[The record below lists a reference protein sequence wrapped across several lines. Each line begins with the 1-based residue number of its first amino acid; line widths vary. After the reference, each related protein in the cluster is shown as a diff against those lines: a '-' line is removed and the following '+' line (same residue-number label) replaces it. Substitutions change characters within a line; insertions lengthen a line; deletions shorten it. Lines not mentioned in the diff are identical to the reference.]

1 MLYLTVRTWLVISM
15 AFTAFARTKQRLTAL
30 FLVVLMVFGV
40 VYPTASVYAATHST
54 GPTAADV
61 AKRIPHKTS
70 TTPSIGKIKM
80 GSVPAPSTALRSNIP
95 AAVDAHP
102 IGAAAALLGA
112 KSGGSSEP
120 LSQPSIQKQ
129 SFQPHELV
137 NARTATSTTY
147 LNKDGSLTKT
157 SYFSPHFYQNN
168 GSWEPIDNTL
178 VTDDNAADSGNIFG
192 QALGAVESWLSTPN
206 AYKTQANSWLAR
218 FTPSDFTGGMVRI
231 KQGSSQ
237 VGFSPVNANKVNP
250 VFVTDA
256 KGQQTV
262 HYDNLWNG
270 VDVTYKVESD
280 MVKESVIIK
289 NKSAASQVQFKIIG
303 ADLQKPSKSSSPG
316 DVQPDFVIDGAL
328 DNKFGINPAN
338 LILNHYGF
346 VGGKDSGLMQT
357 YGNGTLTMGVSS
369 SYLQSLPDDAFPA
382 VIDPTVTSTFGA
394 RGVGSYMSFESN
406 GTICY
411 PNTCDLY
418 AGGLYDGNHVWQD
431 WRGALF
437 TPYTELEPGSNS
449 LTSATLYL
457 SGMNTVTP
465 GTYAYQVGKA
475 TCQTGYSCMDRTWDS
490 ASFTNASGGI
500 NVTNIYQDYKTA
512 GNFNGWLMVDG
523 SDGTGTASFADFDPD
538 WSYVSVTYTAPLA
551 APTFVNLQP
560 GQVFTDP
567 QASFRLN
574 TETNPNNGTPLQY
587 VFQVVDSADG
597 SGFVINSGGGTS
609 GTSTSWTVPDGALQN
624 GSTYY
629 IEAYSYDTS
638 TGYASPW
645 TTPVPFRIDMR
656 EGNDKTQT
664 YDTFGPAKVD
674 LVTGNLAT
682 GITSHTAKA
691 LGGDM
696 GVDLH
701 YNSPI
706 KSGTGLIGAYWNN
719 GQGSA
724 SSPQLQKV
732 DQNIDFNWNNSSPG
746 GVINATNWNAQ
757 WNGYFVAPSAGSYT
771 FGALNGGSLSITVNG
786 QQLYNN
792 ALCSSGPCFG
802 TNSITLSAGQV
813 VSFQANYAQGTGND
827 FVNIYVK
834 GAVSQQIIP
843 KAWFQT
849 GVRLAQQHGLTGKY
863 YAYTDTGN
871 PPTFPGNGTDGLFM
885 TRSDPDLNFWAPQWW
900 GNVPVTNGP
909 QADFM
914 VRWTGY
920 LTVPATGSY
929 TFGVQADD
937 GTAITVNGQQV
948 YSNWCDCGSVAPH
961 YGTAISLTAGQ
972 RVPVDVDYYQHTG
985 NAYMNLLV
993 QSSVFTGV
1001 VPTGWLTPQA
1011 QVLPSGWGL
1020 GIDPDGTLPYTHLS
1034 ANPSSAVLAD
1044 ASGDT
1049 YEYKWNG
1056 TGYTPPANSYGSL
1069 VRNYDSTFTF
1079 QDSDGRTYTF
1089 DINGN
1094 LSSATI
1100 PADDT
1105 HQASMQYT
1113 FGAVNGS
1120 GPVAVQQIT
1129 DGVNSNRWAKVYYGG
1144 ASQCGT
1150 PPSGFGATPANVL
1163 CAVQTNDGRTTNFYY
1178 DTNGNLAEVLRPG
1191 NEATTYQ
1198 YQAVQNAGATIGYQL
1213 SGIRD
1218 SLANDAI
1225 VAGIRADD
1233 SSTYTQIAYDALGRA
1248 TSVTEPRPNSGTT
1261 PTPIQHTIDYA
1272 NVGTV
1277 AWRQSQSVSDT
1288 VSGRP
1293 VVVSWGGTRLDAFAH
1308 GSANDL
1314 IHRWSDDGVNWSGWE
1329 SLGGCMINDPSA
1341 AAWGQNR
1348 LDIIVIGCSGG
1359 QVWHKWFDGAWH
1371 WEQLTGGLIGTP
1383 ALTSWGSGRL
1393 DLFGEGPDNKLY
1405 HTYYSGGWSSS
1416 WDSLGG
1422 CMGGSPSAVSNAQQ
1436 RLDVFYKN
1444 CNSSGNNLSR
1454 YTWNN
1459 GWSGQVNLSAQV
1471 NGQPAAGTLGGDSVE
1486 VLAANGSAINHW
1498 TFSQSSGNLTAN
1510 PDAQICSNT
1519 APYVLG
1525 FQGIETMYTRD
1536 CSAPSAAM
1544 QVWQYSQ
1551 PFGTATE
1558 HIIGAAEP
1566 KGYTSRVEYDSLF
1579 RTTKSTDVQGL
1590 STTAQWDL
1598 IKDLPYATTGPTG
1611 LMSTTIYD
1619 DDDRPVTHYG
1629 PAPAAWFT
1637 QTLNTTT
1644 GHIDIAPQSA
1654 HASQVIRTDAA
1665 YDQNM
1670 SGLAVAYMAV
1680 NEPVANR
1687 ASLSGAPLL
1696 HGTNIASDG
1705 TITHDWGTTPP
1716 VSTASGNWGYSMT
1729 GKMRLPTTGNWVISP
1744 TQDGGARVWIDN
1756 QLVIDYWWDNSAPN
1770 TRKTETYTYNN
1781 TVANSL
1787 HTVRIDYYHLA
1798 VTSDAYFS
1806 LALTP
1811 PGGGQT
1817 TQVATYF
1824 TPDYSLHTSA
1834 TAYDATYGNT
1844 TATTSYG
1851 SNPELGM
1858 AQSAT
1863 VDAAGLNLTASASY
1877 ETPGTGYL
1885 RPLTSTL
1892 PGGTVTTYTYYTGTD
1907 TLANPCVTGSPAA
1920 YQAGMLKTKTYANGK
1935 VITYAYD
1942 DAGNVVATQTNTDGW
1957 DCKSYDARERL
1968 TEDDIP
1974 AYANTPARTVTYNYS
1989 VGGSPLV
1996 TSTTDSTGTITT
2008 TVDLLGRTVSYT
2020 DVDANTTTT
2029 VYDNLGRVTSKAS
2042 PMGTQTF
2049 TYDNYN
2055 RLSDEK
2061 LDAVDLAQPSYD
2073 QYGRLQ
2079 TVTYPSAGTL
2089 HETIGYDSTTG
2100 AESTLTH
2107 TLSNGTSITDTVTR
2121 SQSGKI
2127 NTDTLSSGAS
2137 NLNSTYAYDH
2147 AGRLTSAV
2155 IGSNNYSYSFGTQ
2168 SGSCAQGT
2176 NANAGKDGN
2185 RTSQTIN
2192 GVTTTYCYNSAD
2204 QLVSSSDPAADN
2216 SQYEAHGNLMG
2227 IGATTDPLYLYYDQS
2242 DRNDALVQYDNNG
2255 NGNGMYYAH
2264 DAQDRITYR
2273 EHDTISSWNWT
2284 VNGAYDYGYTDS
2296 SKSAS
2301 FVRNDSTWSIIEEYL
2316 GLPGGVFL
2324 TIPGNN
2330 TQTSNYTF
2338 NLPNIHGDTL
2348 LTVNGSGANTST
2360 GTGPANSYA
2369 YDPFGNPLPGIT
2381 IPNDSIV
2388 KGSFAYEGSHG
2399 KVTENTLPITPM
2411 VLGARVYLPT
2421 IGRFTSMDPIDGGN
2435 ANAYVY
2441 ALDPI
2446 NFSDLSGMDLSV
2458 SYNYGMQGG
2467 VGASVLQATTTTSVI
2482 QGPDAIRIIR
2492 IAAPEKR
2499 AAAKPAAKAT
2509 LATRATVMVGG
2520 KTISASPNA
2529 RTAAPFVAAAGNG
2542 SQFNGALDYV
2552 KEIGTSGAYGCI
2564 EGVGV
2569 FSSSALIAKGFMY
2582 SKLDPEVF
2590 FAAAGSTCV
2599 GGFFGGMLTYAIT
2612 GTDYPEAAVDDA
2624 YHGFETGLR

>member
-70 TTPSIGKIKM
+70 TTTSIGKIKM

-112 KSGGSSEP
+112 NSGGSSEP

-418 AGGLYDGNHVWQD
+418 AGGLYDSNHVWQD

-437 TPYTELEPGSNS
+437 APYTELELGGSS

-490 ASFTNASGGI
+490 ASVTNATGGI
-500 NVTNIYQDYKTA
+500 NVTNIYQDFKTS
-512 GNFNGWLMVDG
+512 GDVNGWLMVDG

-538 WSYVSVTYTAPLA
+538 WSYVSVTYTAQLA
-551 APTFVNLQP
+551 APTFVNLQS
-560 GQVFTDP
+560 GQIFTDP
-567 QASFRLN
+567 QATFKLN
-574 TETNPNNGTPLQY
+574 TESNPNNGTPLQY
-587 VFQVVDSADG
+587 MFQVVDSADG
-597 SGFVINSGGGTS
+597 SGFVINSGATTGN
-609 GTSTSWTVPDGALQN
+609 STSWTVPDGALQN

-638 TGYASPW
+638 TGYSSPW
-645 TTPVPFRIDMR
+645 TTPIPFRIDMR
-656 EGNDKTQT
+656 QGNDKTQT

-682 GITSHTAKA
+682 GITGHTTKA

-706 KSGTGLIGAYWNN
+706 KSSTGLIGAYWNN

-724 SSPQLQKV
+724 SSPQLQRV
-732 DQNIDFNWNNSSPG
+732 DQSIDFNWNNGSPG
-746 GVINATNWNAQ
+746 SVINATNWNAQ
-757 WNGYFVAPSAGSYT
+757 WNGYFVAPSTGSYT

-786 QQLYNN
+786 QVLYNN

-802 TNSITLSAGQV
+802 TNSISLNAGQV

-827 FVNIYVK
+827 FVTVYVK
-834 GAVSQQIIP
+834 GAVSQQIVP

-849 GVRLAQQHGLTGKY
+849 GVRLVQAHSLTGRY
-863 YAYTDTGN
+863 YTYTDTGN
-871 PPTFPGNGTDGLFM
+871 PPTFPANGTDGLFM
-885 TRSDPDLNFWAPQWW
+885 TRTDPDLNFWAPQWW
-900 GNVPVTNGP
+900 GNIPVTNGP
-909 QADFM
+909 QADWM

-920 LTVPATGSY
+920 VTVPATGSY

-948 YSNWCDCGSVAPH
+948 YSNWCDCGSIVPH
-961 YGTAISLTAGQ
+961 YGTAINLTAGQ
-972 RVPVDVDYYQHTG
+972 RVPIDVDYYQHTG
-985 NAYMNLLV
+985 NSYMNLLV
-993 QSSVFTGV
+993 QSTAFTGV

-1011 QVLPSGWGL
+1011 QALPSGWGL
-1020 GIDPDGTLPYTHLS
+1020 GIDPDGMLPYTHLS
-1034 ANPSSAVLAD
+1034 ANPSSAVLSD

-1069 VRNYDSTFTF
+1069 VRNYDGTFTF
-1079 QDSDGRTYTF
+1079 QDLDGRTYIF
-1089 DINGN
+1089 DTNGN
-1094 LSSATI
+1094 LSSVTS
-1100 PADDT
+1100 PTDDA
-1105 HQASMQYT
+1105 HQASLQYT

-1248 TSVTEPRPNSGTT
+1248 TSVTEPRPNSGAT
-1261 PTPIQHTIDYA
+1261 PTPIQHTIDYT
-1272 NVGTV
+1272 NLGTV
-1277 AWRQSQSVSDT
+1277 AWRQSMSVTDT
-1288 VSGRP
+1288 VAGRP
-1293 VVVSWGGTRLDAFAH
+1293 VVVSWGGSRLDAFAR

-1314 IHRWSDDGVNWSGWE
+1314 IHRWSDDGVTWSAWE
-1329 SLGGCMINDPSA
+1329 SLGGCIINDPGVS
-1341 AAWGQNR
+1341 AWGPNRLDVIALGCNGSGANVYHKWYDGSWHDWELLSGRLIGSPSVTSWSSNR
-1348 LDIIVIGCSGG
+1348 LDI
-1359 QVWHKWFDGAWH
+1359 
-1371 WEQLTGGLIGTP
+1371 
-1383 ALTSWGSGRL
+1383 
-1393 DLFGEGPDNKLY
+1393 FGEGPDTKLY
-1405 HTYYSGGWSSS
+1405 HLWYNGAWQPWDTFSGTCLS
-1416 WDSLGG
+1416 
-1422 CMGGSPSAVSNAQQ
+1422 GSPSAITNSQM
-1436 RLDVFYKN
+1436 RIDVFYKN
-1444 CNSSGNNLSR
+1444 CNASGNNLSR
-1454 YTWNN
+1454 YTYTVAG
-1459 GWSGQVNLSAQV
+1459 GWSGQINLAAHVS
-1471 NGQPAAGTLGGDSVE
+1471 NDPEAGTLGLDAVE
-1486 VLAANGSAINHW
+1486 VVAVNGSVLNHW
-1498 TFSQSSGNLTAN
+1498 TFSQSSGSLTAN
-1510 PDAQICSNT
+1510 PDAQICSSTN
-1519 APYVLG
+1519 PSLLG
-1525 FQGIETMYTRD
+1525 FQGAVTLYTRN
-1536 CSAPSAAM
+1536 CNAPSAAL
-1544 QVWQYSQ
+1544 QAWQYGQ
-1551 PFGTATE
+1551 PYGTSTE
-1558 HIIGAAEP
+1558 HVVGAAEP
-1566 KGYTSRVEYDSLF
+1566 NGYTQRIEYDNLF

-1590 STTAQWDL
+1590 STLMQWDFA
-1598 IKDLPYATTGPTG
+1598 KDLQYAVTSPTG
-1611 LMSTTIYD
+1611 LMSTTVYD
-1619 DDDRPVTHYG
+1619 DENRPITQYG
-1629 PAPAAWFT
+1629 PAPATWFT
-1637 QTLNTTT
+1637 ATPNAAN

-1654 HASQVIRTDAA
+1654 HASQVARSDAV

-1670 SGLAVAYMAV
+1670 PGLAVAYMAV

-1716 VSTASGNWGYSMT
+1716 VTTSGGNWGYSMT
-1729 GKMRLPTTGNWVISP
+1729 GTMRLPTTGNWVISP
-1744 TQDGGARVWIDN
+1744 TQDGGVRVWIDN
-1756 QLVIDYWWDNSAPN
+1756 RLVIDSWWDNTAPN

-1781 TVANSL
+1781 TVANL
-1787 HTVRIDYYHLA
+1787 VHTVRIDYYHLA

-1811 PGGGQT
+1811 PGGSQT
-1817 TQVATYF
+1817 TQVASYF
-1824 TPDYSLHTSA
+1824 SPDYSMRTSA
-1834 TAYDATYGNT
+1834 TSYDATYGNT
-1844 TATTSYG
+1844 TATTNYG
-1851 SNPELGM
+1851 SNPELGL
-1858 AQSAT
+1858 AQNAT
-1863 VDAAGLNLTASASY
+1863 VDPSGLNLSASATY
-1877 ETPGTGYL
+1877 ETPGSGYL
-1885 RPLTSTL
+1885 RQTSNTL
-1892 PGGTVTTYTYYTGTD
+1892 PGGGTTTYAYYGGTD

-1920 YQAGMLKTKTYANGK
+1920 YQAGMLQTETYSTGKTVTF
-1935 VITYAYD
+1935 IYD
-1942 DAGNVVATQTNTDGW
+1942 DAGNIVAAQTNTDGW
-1957 DCKSYDARERL
+1957 DCKTYDARERL
-1968 TEDDIP
+1968 VQEVIP

-1989 VGGSPLV
+1989 VGGNPLV

-2042 PMGTQTF
+2042 PMGTLTY

-2061 LDAVDLAQPSYD
+2061 LDTVDLAQPSYD

-2107 TLSNGTSITDTVTR
+2107 TLSNGTAVTDTVTR

-2127 NTDTLSSGAS
+2127 RTDGLTSGAS
-2137 NLNSTYAYDH
+2137 SLNSTYTYDL
-2147 AGRLTSAV
+2147 ASRLTNAV
-2155 IGSNNYSYSFGTQ
+2155 IGSNNYSYSFGAQ
-2168 SGSCAQGT
+2168 SGSCAVGT
-2176 NANAGKDGN
+2176 NANSGKNSN

-2192 GVTTTYCYNSAD
+2192 GVTTTYCYNTAD
-2204 QLVSSSDPAADN
+2204 QLVSSSDPLSDN
-2216 SQYEAHGNLMG
+2216 AQYEAHGNLTG
-2227 IGATTDPLYLYYDQS
+2227 IGATTAPLYLYYDQS
-2242 DRNDALVQYDNNG
+2242 DRNRALVQYDQNG
-2255 NGNGMYYAH
+2255 NGNGLYYAH

-2273 EHDTISSWNWT
+2273 EHDTIAAWT
-2284 VNGAYDYGYTDS
+2284 WTLAGAFDYGYTDS
-2296 SKSAS
+2296 SDAPS
-2301 FVRNDSTWSIIEEYL
+2301 FVRNDSTWNIIEEYL
-2316 GLPGGVFL
+2316 SLPGGVLL

-2330 TQTSNYTF
+2330 TQTSNYAF

-2360 GTGPANSYA
+2360 GTGPASSYA
-2369 YDPFGNPLPGIT
+2369 YDPFGNPVPGST
-2381 IPNDSIV
+2381 NPANDTLTNASY
-2388 KGSFAYEGSHG
+2388 AYEGSHE
-2399 KVTENTLPITPM
+2399 KIAETLLTLNPM
-2411 VLGARVYLPT
+2411 LMGARIYLPT
-2421 IGRFTSMDPIDGGN
+2421 IGRFTSMDPVDGGN
-2435 ANAYVY
+2435 ANSYVY
-2441 ALDPI
+2441 PADPI
-2446 NFSDLSGMDLSV
+2446 NGSDLSGDMGGYYPWQFNAQFDQYSALV
-2458 SYNYGMQGG
+2458 S
-2467 VGASVLQATTTTSVI
+2467 
-2482 QGPDAIRIIR
+2482 IR
-2492 IAAPEKR
+2492 IAKYVCGGWWMLACIADTASLLIGNPEGSIPLLQR
-2499 AAAKPAAKAT
+2499 AERVAKSGQAARS
-2509 LATRATVMVGG
+2509 LAEELTIQEVRAN
-2520 KTISASPNA
+2520 P
-2529 RTAAPFVAAAGNG
+2529 R
-2542 SQFNGALDYV
+2542 
-2552 KEIGTSGAYGCI
+2552 IGTEIMKNQINDPAFKRTLGWRKMEYTH
-2564 EGVGV
+2564 
-2569 FSSSALIAKGFMY
+2569 Y
-2582 SKLDPEVF
+2582 SRGYKITVHYFYNIYTHSIQQLKLK
-2590 FAAAGSTCV
+2590 
-2599 GGFFGGMLTYAIT
+2599 
-2612 GTDYPEAAVDDA
+2612 
-2624 YHGFETGLR
+2624 